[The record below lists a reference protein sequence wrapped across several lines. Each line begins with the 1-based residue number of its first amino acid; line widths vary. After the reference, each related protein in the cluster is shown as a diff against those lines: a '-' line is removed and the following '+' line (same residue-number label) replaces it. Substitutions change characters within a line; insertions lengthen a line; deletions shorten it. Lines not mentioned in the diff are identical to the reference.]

1 MRRTIGLFLGPV
13 IFVFFIVA
21 PVPET
26 MSREAM
32 YTAGIALLMATW
44 WLTEAIPI
52 PVTALLPL
60 VLFPTLGVATIA
72 DVSANYG
79 NHIIFL
85 FMGGLFIAKAVE
97 KWQLHNR
104 IALHTIRLVGIT
116 PGRIVLGFML
126 VTAFLSMW
134 VSNTATCMM
143 MVTIAMA
150 VLKQNNNQV
159 KHTGTNQASH
169 AMFATALMLSIAY
182 AASIGGVATLI
193 GTPPNAILAGI
204 VEQQYGFTIS
214 FVDWLMFGL
223 PLSIVML
230 ALAWFYL
237 TKLAYPDIDN
247 GVDLELAGGMKAI
260 EQEIKKLGVM
270 STQEK
275 RVLFVFVS
283 VALAW
288 IVRGL
293 VEIDA
298 LKMIKDS
305 TIAIAGAIALFIIPA
320 GSNPA
325 SVNKKEFLL
334 DWKTAVTIPW
344 DILILFG
351 GGFALAHVVAS
362 SGLTPW
368 IGQALSVLQGS
379 KLVIVLLAVV
389 TIMVFLTEITS
400 NTATA
405 TLLVPVMGALASA
418 LESHPL
424 GLMAAAAVAASFA
437 FMLPVATP
445 PNAIVFSSRQI
456 SIPQMARAGIW
467 LNLAGIVVITIFVMF
482 LLPVIWGIDIH
493 QLPELNQSSPAKF

>member
-1 MRRTIGLFLGPV
+1 MRRTIGSFLGPA
-13 IFVFFIVA
+13 IFIFFIVI

-26 MSREAM
+26 MSKEAM

-52 PVTALLPL
+52 PATALLPL
-60 VLFPTLGVATIA
+60 VLFPALGVATVA
-72 DVSANYG
+72 EVSANYG

-85 FMGGLFIAKAVE
+85 FMGGFFIAKAVE
-97 KWQLHNR
+97 KWHLHKR
-104 IALHTIRLVGIT
+104 IALHTIRLVGVT
-116 PGRIVLGFML
+116 PERIVLGFML

-143 MVTIAMA
+143 MVTIAIA
-150 VLKQNNNQV
+150 VLKQKNN
-159 KHTGTNQASH
+159 TEINQAGH

-193 GTPPNAILAGI
+193 GSPPNAILAGI
-204 VEQQYGFTIS
+204 AEQQYGYTIS

-230 ALAWFYL
+230 VVAWFYL
-237 TKLAYPDIDN
+237 TKLAYRDIDF
-247 GVDLELAGGMKAI
+247 ELTGGMKTI
-260 EQEIKKLGVM
+260 EQEIQNMGTM

-283 VALAW
+283 VAIAW

-293 VEIDA
+293 VDIDA
-298 LKMIKDS
+298 FKMIKDS
-305 TIAIAGAIALFIIPA
+305 TIAIAGAIILFIIPA

-325 SVNKKEFLL
+325 SSNKMEFLL
-334 DWKTAVTIPW
+334 DWQTAVTIPW

-351 GGFALAHVVAS
+351 GGFALAHGVAS
-362 SGLTPW
+362 SGLTQW
-368 IGQALSVLQGS
+368 IGQELSVLQGS
-379 KLVIVLLAVV
+379 NLIIVLFIVV

-405 TLLVPVMGALASA
+405 VLLVPVLGALASA
-418 LESHPL
+418 IESHPL
-424 GLMAAAAVAASFA
+424 GLMVAAAIAASFA

-456 SIPQMARAGIW
+456 SIPQMATAGIW
-467 LNLAGIVVITIFVMF
+467 LNLVGIVVITVFVML
-482 LLPVIWGIDIH
+482 LLPVIWGINIH
-493 QLPELNQSSPAKF
+493 RFPG

>member
-13 IFVFFIVA
+13 IFICFIVI
-21 PVPET
+21 PGPEN
-26 MSREAM
+26 MSQGAM

-60 VLFPTLGVATIA
+60 VLFPALGVTTIA

-85 FMGGLFIAKAVE
+85 FMGGFFIAKAVE
-97 KWQLHNR
+97 KWNLHKR
-104 IALHTIRLVGIT
+104 IALHTIRLVGVT
-116 PGRIVLGFML
+116 PGRIILGFML

-134 VSNTATCMM
+134 VSNTATTMM

-150 VLKQNNNQV
+150 ILQQNNDLKN
-159 KHTGTNQASH
+159 HTGPNPGH
-169 AMFATALMLSIAY
+169 AMFATALMLGIAY

-214 FVDWLMFGL
+214 FVDWMMFGL
-223 PLSIVML
+223 PLAIIML
-230 ALAWFYL
+230 AVAWVYL
-237 TKLAYPDIDN
+237 TKLAYRDIDF
-247 GVDLELAGGMKAI
+247 ELTGGKKTI
-260 EQEIKKLGVM
+260 EQEINKLGAM
-270 STQEK
+270 SKQEK
-275 RVLFVFVS
+275 QVLIVFVS
-283 VALAW
+283 VAIAW

-293 VEIDA
+293 VDIDA
-298 LKMIKDS
+298 FKMIKDS
-305 TIAIAGAIALFIIPA
+305 TIAIAGAIILFIIPA
-320 GSNPA
+320 SE
-325 SVNKKEFLL
+325 NKKEFLL
-334 DWKTAVTIPW
+334 DWQTAVKIPW

-362 SGLTPW
+362 SGLTQW

-379 KLVIVLLAVV
+379 NLVIVILVVV
-389 TIMVFLTEITS
+389 TIVVFLTEITS

-418 LESHPL
+418 IDSHPL
-424 GLMAAAAVAASFA
+424 GLMVAAALAASFA

-445 PNAIVFSSRQI
+445 PNAIVFSSRRVT
-456 SIPQMARAGIW
+456 IPQMARAGIW
-467 LNLAGIVVITIFVMF
+467 LNLAGITVITIFVML
-482 LLPVIWGIDIH
+482 LLPAIWGIDIH
-493 QLPELNQSSPAKF
+493 LFPG

>member
-13 IFVFFIVA
+13 IFVCFIVI
-21 PVPET
+21 PGPEN
-26 MSREAM
+26 MSQGAM

-60 VLFPTLGVATIA
+60 VLFPALGVTTIA

-85 FMGGLFIAKAVE
+85 FMGGFFIAKAVE
-97 KWQLHNR
+97 KWNLHKR
-104 IALHTIRLVGIT
+104 IALHTIRLVGVT
-116 PGRIVLGFML
+116 PGRIILGFML

-134 VSNTATCMM
+134 VSNTATTMM

-150 VLKQNNNQV
+150 ILQQNNDLENR
-159 KHTGTNQASH
+159 TGPNPGH
-169 AMFATALMLSIAY
+169 AMFATALMLGIAY

-214 FVDWLMFGL
+214 FVDWMMFGL
-223 PLSIVML
+223 PLAIVML
-230 ALAWFYL
+230 AIAWVYL
-237 TKLAYPDIDN
+237 TKLAYRDIDF
-247 GVDLELAGGMKAI
+247 ELTGGKKTI
-260 EQEIKKLGVM
+260 EQEINKLGTM
-270 STQEK
+270 SKQEK
-275 RVLFVFVS
+275 QVLIVFVS
-283 VALAW
+283 VAIAW

-293 VEIDA
+293 VDIEA
-298 LKMIKDS
+298 FKMIKDS
-305 TIAIAGAIALFIIPA
+305 TIAIAGAIILFIIPA
-320 GSNPA
+320 SSDKND
-325 SVNKKEFLL
+325 FLL
-334 DWKTAVTIPW
+334 DWQTAVKIPW

-362 SGLTPW
+362 SGLTQW
-368 IGQALSVLQGS
+368 IGQALSVLEGS
-379 KLVIVLLAVV
+379 NLVIVILVVV
-389 TIMVFLTEITS
+389 TIVVFLTEITS

-418 LESHPL
+418 IDSHPM
-424 GLMAAAAVAASFA
+424 GLMVAAALAASFA

-445 PNAIVFSSRQI
+445 PNAIVFSSRKVT
-456 SIPQMARAGIW
+456 IPQMARAGIW
-467 LNLAGIVVITIFVMF
+467 LNLAGIIVITIFIML
-482 LLPVIWGIDIH
+482 LLPTIWGIDIH
-493 QLPELNQSSPAKF
+493 LFPG